1 MWAGISRAAGPSHR
15 RSRISTRGVAG
26 RPTADSSKWGG
37 LLTTGAP
44 CGLEFLA
51 QALTLPAEP
60 PEYALECLAL

>member
-1 MWAGISRAAGPSHR
+1 
-15 RSRISTRGVAG
+15 
-26 RPTADSSKWGG
+26 